1 MFRKIL
7 RRTLSASGFTDF
19 PHCPSQTDMPKTHHR
34 SHTFHHGKPATATL
48 YTHKFIYAAYT
59 TLCEVFFM
67 KHLKYTMIIGALFVL
82 ITGSLSHFLY
92 DWTGQNTVVCS
103 GKRIHMGTYETAVF
117 SHAAVFPDYPV
128 SIWKKNPLPCPF
140 SLLWNHRRN
149 PADSCS
155 FLCLHRGFGQKYLSS
170 GHRHIYFERSDFLPA
185 LLPLYPVLPP
195 ETIYLSAV
203 PFGGNFLSM
212 LFAVYLSSACT

>member
-34 SHTFHHGKPATATL
+34 SHTFHHCKPATAAL

-82 ITGSLSHFLY
+82 IAGSLSHFLY
-92 DWTGQNTVVCS
+92 DWTGQNTVV
-103 GKRIHMGTYETAVF
+103 GL
-117 SHAAVFPDYPV
+117 PDYPV
-128 SIWKKNPLPCPF
+128 SIWKKNPLPCLF

-170 GHRHIYFERSDFLPA
+170 GHRHIYFERSDCLPA

-212 LFAVYLSSACT
+212 LFAVYLSSACA